1 MDPSY
6 TNSVGATNPGGT
18 NPGNLNAQNTNLNAQ
33 VLQGGQQNPAQ
44 PVMPQQ
50 PMQPT
55 AMQQPM
61 QPTPMMQQP
70 VISSG
75 TDDVVIGGGN
85 ADSGKKSRKGV
96 VILIILIVLLALV
109 GGGFLLW
116 QNGVFGGGGG
126 GNVQT
131 SQMTDLQKSY
141 NSYVNYVL
149 WGVESDGKPDY
160 DAMEQARPYFEG
172 LSENELTAYVSKANG
187 KYETLKQAYDSSTG
201 EKKISLEPMKLYFE
215 DFARIKISE
224 EDIINK
230 YLADGQEMTN
240 NLIEKSYEEGIK
252 NEKLAGYSEANKK
265 YMDNY
270 LQMVINA
277 NGKGCIKNK
286 ELIIGCYALSREAN
300 AELEES
306 RYAMLDKKME
316 VKISAVSTMN
326 KLYVE
331 FYGDSSS
338 DNSQNSGGG
347 E

>member
-18 NPGNLNAQNTNLNAQ
+18 NPGNLDAQNTNPNAQ

-55 AMQQPM
+55 LK
-61 QPTPMMQQP
+61 MQQP

-75 TDDVVIGGGN
+75 TGDVVIGGGN
-85 ADSGKKSRKGV
+85 TASGKKSRKGV
-96 VILIILIVLLALV
+96 VILIIMVVLLALV

-116 QNGVFGGGGG
+116 QNGVFGGNGG

-160 DAMEQARPYFEG
+160 NAIEQARPYFEG
-172 LSENELTAYVSKANG
+172 LSGNELMAYVSTANE
-187 KYETLKQAYDSSTG
+187 KYNKLSNAYNASTD
-201 EKKISLEPMKLYFE
+201 ENKINLEPMKLYFE
-215 DFARIKISE
+215 DFASVGE
-224 EDIINK
+224 INQDEILTS
-230 YLADGQEMTN
+230 YLASGEQKTEE
-240 NLIEKSYEEGIK
+240 LIERTYNSGESKLGDLLSEK
-252 NEKLAGYSEANKK
+252 RKLAKTILDITAKTVAANCVKDEKITPGCYQLTGEEKQALSETTTKMIEAENDLMEKAMGAITDL
-265 YMDNY
+265 Y
-270 LQMVINA
+270 
-277 NGKGCIKNK
+277 NGTYDKNK
-286 ELIIGCYALSREAN
+286 
-300 AELEES
+300 
-306 RYAMLDKKME
+306 
-316 VKISAVSTMN
+316 VV
-326 KLYVE
+326 
-331 FYGDSSS
+331 
-338 DNSQNSGGG
+338 SGGV